1 MWFSSSSFFS
11 FAHGI
16 SCLEAVRIFARV
28 CLHGTETEEEKR
40 VEQQK
45 KKNECLYSYMCIII
59 TAPIILVQ
67 EDKWSEERFL
77 LWRSMTEH
85 RKPVADGL
93 MVYVCRLNILLG
105 IYFTFFFSFLFIL
118 VFNEMLRLNPCCTL
132 VMTSS
137 IGRRWMRENSFFF
150 SPIITYCIEDTLHLS
165 YCLCAMCVR
174 SDAFEQTKQ

>member
-40 VEQQK
+40 VEQQ

-105 IYFTFFFSFLFIL
+105 IYFTFFFSLLFIL

>member
-67 EDKWSEERFL
+67 EDK
-77 LWRSMTEH
+77 
-85 RKPVADGL
+85 
-93 MVYVCRLNILLG
+93 
-105 IYFTFFFSFLFIL
+105 
-118 VFNEMLRLNPCCTL
+118 
-132 VMTSS
+132 
-137 IGRRWMRENSFFF
+137 
-150 SPIITYCIEDTLHLS
+150 
-165 YCLCAMCVR
+165 
-174 SDAFEQTKQ
+174 